1 MTLHLF
7 ITSAECEVNHK
18 GFAQFRNVSK
28 LHPEVPKL
36 LPNVASE
43 LVRDIFEFI
52 CHLVHLY
59 RKFGPHVSSYYA
71 QQTMCFIGQFA
82 LLYSE
87 TYIKWTPSGN
97 AVVFA

>member
-1 MTLHLF
+1 MRDDLTF
-7 ITSAECEVNHK
+7 IHYFGAVRSK

-52 CHLVHLY
+52 CHLY
-59 RKFGPHVSSYYA
+59 RKFEPYGSSYYA

-87 TYIKWTPSGN
+87 TCIKLSPSGN
-97 AVVFA
+97 AVVCA

>member
-1 MTLHLF
+1 MDKN
-7 ITSAECEVNHK
+7 SK

-28 LHPEVPKL
+28 LHSEVPKL
-36 LPNVASE
+36 LPNFASE

-52 CHLVHLY
+52 CHLY
-59 RKFGPHVSSYYA
+59 RKFGPYGSSFYA

-87 TYIKWTPSGN
+87 TCIKRTPSGN
-97 AVVFA
+97 AVVSA